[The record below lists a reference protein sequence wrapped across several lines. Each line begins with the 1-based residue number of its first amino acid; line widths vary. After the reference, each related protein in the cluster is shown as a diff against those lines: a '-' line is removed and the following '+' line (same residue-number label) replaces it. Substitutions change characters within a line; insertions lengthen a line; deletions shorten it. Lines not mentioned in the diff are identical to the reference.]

1 MDTRCLI
8 LTGLGVLLLSG
19 CAGYRVGPVGEQVA
33 GAKGIEVPM
42 VRNATLEPRL
52 VESVTSALRRH
63 IQQDGTFR
71 LETGGGGADLA
82 LELTLVDYERMP
94 MAFRREDVITVQ
106 EYELR
111 LTARMVLRER
121 GVEKPILDRN
131 VSGRA
136 AILVGPDQASAEQ
149 QAAPLLAD
157 DLARRAVILVSEGS
171 W

>member
-8 LTGLGVLLLSG
+8 LTGFTALLLWG

-33 GAKGIEVPM
+33 GARGISVPM
-42 VRNATLEPRL
+42 ARNTTLEPRL
-52 VESVTSALRRH
+52 VEPVTSALRRH

-71 LETGGGGADLA
+71 LETGGAGADLV
-82 LELTLVDYERMP
+82 LELTLVGYERLP
-94 MAFRREDVITVQ
+94 MAFRRQDVITVQ
-106 EYELR
+106 EYELQ

-121 GVEKPILDRN
+121 GVEQPILDRN

-136 AILVGPDQASAEQ
+136 AILVGPDQTSAER